1 MSNPLTTFI
10 HITDHHLR
18 ESEGTLTRGFS
29 TWHAFR
35 AVLRHIAQHHAGADF
50 IVSTGD
56 LVNSGGDGGLTGVD
70 TDAQYQCVRRALD
83 IVVGA
88 QPPGPLAITAEGLR
102 AMPLYVLPGNLDP
115 REAFFRNL
123 FPASPMRVM
132 NASFMHGGVQFVC
145 VDWGE
150 GDRAVGTPAM
160 RYFLAHALS
169 DGQPSVILMH
179 HHVAPC
185 GLPLWDSWIAA
196 DIESFWDAVA
206 GRNVLGIFS
215 GHTHVT
221 FETRVR
227 GIPVFGLRSTSY
239 AFAQQGD
246 EVLPVLRPPHYRVVS
261 VSPAGLAIEL
271 VEVML

>member
-1 MSNPLTTFI
+1 MAFTFI
-10 HITDHHLR
+10 QITDHHLR
-18 ESEGTLTRGFS
+18 ESEAALTRGFS

-35 AVLRHIAQHHAGADF
+35 AVLRHIARHHASADF

-70 TDAQYQCVRRALD
+70 TDAQYQCVKRLLSITAD
-83 IVVGA
+83 A
-88 QPPGPLAITAEGLR
+88 EPPGPLQMTAEGLR

-115 REAFFRNL
+115 RDSFFRNL
-123 FPASPMRVM
+123 FPASALRAM
-132 NASFMHGGVQFVC
+132 NVAFMHAGIQFIC

-150 GDRAVGTPAM
+150 NDRAVSTPAM
-160 RYFLAHALS
+160 FAFLTQAVA
-169 DGQPSVILMH
+169 DGRPSIILTH
-179 HHVAPC
+179 HHVAPS

-196 DIESFWDAVA
+196 DIAAFEDAVA

-215 GHTHVT
+215 GHTHAT
-221 FETRVR
+221 YEARVR

-246 EVLPVLRPPHYRVVS
+246 EVLRVLRPPHYRVVT
-261 VSPAGLAIEL
+261 VSAEALTTAI
-271 VEVML
+271 VEVPL